1 MYVSA
6 AACTPADDYDTRLYA
21 VAALRSRFPG
31 GLVKTVLK
39 PFGLRIFHQ
48 DSEIL
53 ALQTATTHRFGEEV
67 YASTDV
73 DLLGPHIMKLLLR
86 AEKGELGDP
95 KEQPWTR
102 RIEMDA

>member
-1 MYVSA
+1 MH
-6 AACTPADDYDTRLYA
+6 D
-21 VAALRSRFPG
+21 
-31 GLVKTVLK
+31 
-39 PFGLRIFHQ
+39 
-48 DSEIL
+48 
-53 ALQTATTHRFGEEV
+53 
-67 YASTDV
+67 ASTDV